1 MPPSGLGFL
10 LKALREERKLSLR
23 ELAQLA
29 DVDHA
34 YVHRLETGER
44 EAPSDEMLGKLVRGL
59 KAQKREADM
68 LRFLAQYGQTTPGVV
83 RFALEDPTVSFEEFT
98 TLAGAVFRGT
108 TDYASILKIIR
119 RAQKEAEGG
128 K

>member
-10 LKALREERKLSLR
+10 LKALREERRLSLR

-59 KAQKREADM
+59 KAQKREAEM
-68 LRFLAQYGQTTPGVV
+68 IRFLAQHGQTTPGVV
-83 RFALEDPTVSFEEFT
+83 RFALEDPSVSLEEFS

-119 RAQKEAEGG
+119 RAQKESEGG
-128 K
+128 E